1 MRILSGVQSS
11 GKLHIGNYYGAI
23 RQFVQLQ
30 DEAESYY
37 FIANYH
43 SLNEVRDPK
52 RALELTRDAAVSYLA
67 LGLDPKKA
75 VLFRQSDV
83 REVLELYWLLGV
95 VAPVAHLERAH
106 SYKDKVSQGKSPDF
120 GLFAYPVLMA
130 ADILL
135 YSADAVPVGK
145 DQIQHIEFARDW
157 AVKFN
162 MQYVPGYDPAD
173 PEGKERGHAPGI
185 LKLPS
190 ARIQASTQ
198 TVPGIDGR
206 KMSKSYGNTIDLFG
220 DEKEVKKRIM
230 SIKTDSTPVEAPK
243 PVPAAESA
251 GGTEQAEGGK
261 GSEVPL
267 YDLLKVMLPESD
279 FRDVDASWRAG
290 GKGYGDY
297 KKKLLEAYHATFGPA
312 RQRYA
317 ELAGDPA
324 ELERILQDGA
334 NRARQEATRL
344 MDKVRRAVGIP

>member
-1 MRILSGVQSS
+1 MRTLSGVQSS
-11 GKLHIGNYYGAI
+11 GRLHIGNYYGAM

-30 DEAESYY
+30 DQGEAYY

-43 SLNEVRDPK
+43 ALTTVRDPK
-52 RALELTRDAAVSYLA
+52 LALELTRDAALTYLS

-83 REVLELYWLLGV
+83 KEVVELYWILGTV
-95 VAPVAHLERAH
+95 VPQSNLERAH
-106 SYKDKVSQGKSPDF
+106 SYKDKVAQGISPDF

-162 MQYVPGYDPAD
+162 TQYVPGYDPAD

-185 LKLPS
+185 LKLPAAHLQES
-190 ARIQASTQ
+190 AA

-206 KMSKSYGNTIDLFG
+206 KMSKSYGNTLELFG
-220 DEKEVKKRIM
+220 EEKDIKKRIM

-243 PVPAAESA
+243 PTQDA
-251 GGTEQAEGGK
+251 
-261 GSEVPL
+261 PL
-267 YDLLKVMLPESD
+267 YDLLKLMLPASE
-279 FRDVDASWRAG
+279 FADVDATWKAG

-297 KKKLLEAYHATFGPA
+297 KKKLLEAFHTTFGPA
-312 RQRYA
+312 RQRHA
-317 ELAGDPA
+317 ELLADPG
-324 ELERILQDGA
+324 EVERILQDGA
-334 NRARQEATRL
+334 QRARAEATRL
-344 MDKVRRAVGIP
+344 MDQVRRAVGIP